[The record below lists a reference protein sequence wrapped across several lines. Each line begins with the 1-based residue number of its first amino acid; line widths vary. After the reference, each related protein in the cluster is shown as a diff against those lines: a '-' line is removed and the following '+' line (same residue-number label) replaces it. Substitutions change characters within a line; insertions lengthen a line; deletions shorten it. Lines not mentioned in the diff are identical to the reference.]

1 MDYGPVELVP
11 DFEGLINAWVALFG
25 NGENPMNA
33 GLSKQYWSEDWSS
46 GKSRRAIV
54 DAARSRFPVEMRP
67 LLRILRSMAGAP
79 VISSTERG
87 ATCKGKA
94 S

>member
-46 GKSRRAIV
+46 GKSRRVFRQVTDELAQLVHDQRMSRSEVV
-54 DAARSRFPVEMRP
+54 DEWPRP
-67 LLRILRSMAGAP
+67 
-79 VISSTERG
+79 E
-87 ATCKGKA
+87 A